1 MLLYTSLYL
10 TWQSDQRRS
19 DPRYDSMTQS
29 QRSQRDLKK
38 LPISSTTLPKIIF
51 AKVPIILQITS
62 RVESSRPRSIVR
74 FPRDSKIRKISLS
87 KSIICQASSHLGS
100 CARAITRGEEI
111 SRFSGIFICLKCH
124 RFPKT
129 GAIRAIDDQW
139 MRAKRIARND
149 IRRAMSYREE
159 PITRAVIYDCISVP
173 FGRRRYIIRIPTRR
187 EFIYSIIIAYN
198 R

>member
-1 MLLYTSLYL
+1 MI
-10 TWQSDQRRS
+10 
-19 DPRYDSMTQS
+19 YDSIITITE
-29 QRSQRDLKK
+29 RSCQFLYSNATRENTKNNFK
-38 LPISSTTLPKIIF
+38 HNGANNS
-51 AKVPIILQITS
+51 ANNS
-62 RVESSRPRSIVR
+62 RVEPRGIHDDQSSDFHAIAKGERFRYRRFRPSFNVLDHTCASVTRRINR
-74 FPRDSKIRKISLS
+74 FF
-87 KSIICQASSHLGS
+87 Q
-100 CARAITRGEEI
+100 
-111 SRFSGIFICLKCH
+111 FSGIFICLKCH

-129 GAIRAIDDQW
+129 SAIRAIDDQW

-187 EFIYSIIIAYN
+187 EFIYSIIIAHN

>member
-1 MLLYTSLYL
+1 MA
-10 TWQSDQRRS
+10 
-19 DPRYDSMTQS
+19 QS
-29 QRSQRDLKK
+29 QRSQRFKEVANFFNNTTKNNFK
-38 LPISSTTLPKIIF
+38 LTGANNSANS
-51 AKVPIILQITS
+51 S
-62 RVESSRPRSIVR
+62 RVEPTAINRQISTRQQNEKDFVVEINCLPSFILILDRIRAR
-74 FPRDSKIRKISLS
+74 DHANRGDFPI
-87 KSIICQASSHLGS
+87 LGK
-100 CARAITRGEEI
+100 
-111 SRFSGIFICLKCH
+111 IFICLKRH